1 MLTFDRNTE
10 LDLFKRLAREP
21 HLMEWLRQKLS
32 VEINILVSHTDFDQ
46 VRKAQGRAQLLHQ
59 MTDLLEAA
67 AKRPE

>member
-1 MLTFDRNTE
+1 VLTFDRNAE
-10 LDLFKRLAREP
+10 LALFKRLAREP

-67 AKRPE
+67 AKRPD